1 MLGCKLSTGAINSL
15 FSAFIGILKP
25 SFKCHKKV
33 ISFLTDKIPKAWGKK
48 HVNLAFP
55 SLNGTSFSQ
64 NFGAEKSAKTHG
76 NSPQDV
82 HLSTGNSAG
91 KFHLSVIKISRVGQ
105 VGHGI
110 STPLIP

>member
-1 MLGCKLSTGAINSL
+1 MGNKRVT
-15 FSAFIGILKP
+15 
-25 SFKCHKKV
+25 
-33 ISFLTDKIPKAWGKK
+33 
-48 HVNLAFP
+48 LAFP

-76 NSPQDV
+76 NSPPDV
-82 HLSTGNSAG
+82 HLSAGNSAG

-110 STPLIP
+110 STPLHLDSTFEHPENVLVEK